1 MTKDKKP
8 ATVFTELEKK
18 IIALLQTDI
27 PVVEQPFLEMAK
39 KIGIT
44 EDEFLR
50 VLKDLNDRGII
61 RRFGAT
67 LKHQKTGFKANA
79 MVAWKVD
86 EDRVEKTGTI
96 MAAFREITHC
106 YRRNPAPG
114 WRYNLYTMVHAASE
128 EAIHALVKKIS
139 EAVDENDYEIL
150 FSKKELKKTSM
161 NYFED

>member
-1 MTKDKKP
+1 MKTENKP
-8 ATVFTELEKK
+8 APMFTDLEKK

-27 PVVEQPFLEMAK
+27 PVVERPFLEMAE

-86 EDRVEKTGTI
+86 EDRVEKTGSI
-96 MAAFREITHC
+96 MAGFQEITHC

-114 WRYNLYTMVHAASE
+114 WKFNLYTMVHAGSE
-128 EAIHALVKKIS
+128 EEIHALVKKIS
-139 EAVDENDYEIL
+139 QTVGEDDYEIL